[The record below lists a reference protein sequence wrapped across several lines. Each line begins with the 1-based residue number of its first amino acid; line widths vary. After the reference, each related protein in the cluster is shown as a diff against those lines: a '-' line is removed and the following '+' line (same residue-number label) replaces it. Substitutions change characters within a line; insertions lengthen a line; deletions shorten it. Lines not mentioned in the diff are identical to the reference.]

1 MWKIYKFFD
10 FLRDIPKEIEWFF
23 QRGIRGYSDRDVWD
37 VSNWFEN
44 TVIPMLEQLQ
54 KTKHGYPMDTTEE
67 QWDIILKNMI
77 DYFKESTERYCS
89 EKNEYTEDYLASLY
103 ENNQKKCDGI
113 EKEWIRRE
121 NEITKYRIEMKNKA
135 FKLFSKHF
143 YDLWD

>member
-89 EKNEYTEDYLASLY
+89 EKNEYTEDYLISLY

-121 NEITKYRIEMKNKA
+121 NEITKYKIEMKNKA

>member
-1 MWKIYKFFD
+1 MWKIYRFFD

-44 TVIPMLEQLQ
+44 TAIPMLEQLQ
-54 KTKHGYPMDTTEE
+54 KTKHGYPMNMTEQ
-67 QWDIILKNMI
+67 QWNITLNNMI
-77 DYFKESTERYCS
+77 DYFKESTERYCL

-121 NEITKYRIEMKNKA
+121 NEITKYKIEMKNKA

>member
-37 VSNWFEN
+37 VRNWFEN

-121 NEITKYRIEMKNKA
+121 NEITKYKIEMKNKA

-143 YDLWD
+143 YNLWD

>member
-1 MWKIYKFFD
+1 MWKIYRFFD

-54 KTKHGYPMDTTEE
+54 KTKHGYPMDMTEE
-67 QWDIILKNMI
+67 QWNIVLKNMI
-77 DYFKESTERYCS
+77 DCFKESTERYCS
-89 EKNEYTEDYLASLY
+89 EKNEYTEDYLTSLY
-103 ENNQKKCDGI
+103 ENNQKKCDEI
-113 EKEWIRRE
+113 EKKWMRRE
-121 NEITKYRIEMKNKA
+121 NEITKYKIKMKNKA

>member
-1 MWKIYKFFD
+1 MWKIYRFFD
-10 FLRDIPKEIEWFF
+10 FLKDIPKEIEWFF
-23 QRGIRGYSDRDVWD
+23 QRGTRGYSDRDVWD

-44 TVIPMLEQLQ
+44 TAIPMLEQLQ
-54 KTKHGYPMDTTEE
+54 KTKHGYPMNMTEQ
-67 QWDIILKNMI
+67 QWNITLNNMI
-77 DYFKESTERYCS
+77 DYFKESTEKYCS

-121 NEITKYRIEMKNKA
+121 NEITKYKIEMKNKA

>member
-67 QWDIILKNMI
+67 QWNIILKNMI

-121 NEITKYRIEMKNKA
+121 NEITKYKIEMKNKA

-143 YDLWD
+143 YNLWD